1 MNKSIRS
8 RLKTIFFGPQVIRCL
23 GPFLPDPKKGLCFAS
38 VTILFV
44 CMHIVCTF
52 PIHYYYY
59 VRKYKTGTY
68 SCTIFSTEPSAVF
81 GFYLNP

>member
-23 GPFLPDPKKGLCFAS
+23 GPFSPDPKKGLCFAS

-52 PIHYYYY
+52 PMAGKFWTDK
-59 VRKYKTGTY
+59 V
-68 SCTIFSTEPSAVF
+68 
-81 GFYLNP
+81 LMLL